1 MDVCYMSVTYTYTS
15 TYFDREPLLTVSIC
29 SSIDCLHLRKRE
41 SESNLNS
48 TGILSRSMWPPKL
61 LLAVVLRV
69 LWPLVDILLKKLIV
83 NLIGFCFWVSFLI
96 LTQILPWP
104 SWHKT
109 DFANVSND
117 LTWSKN
123 AIFQNK
129 SRIIKLVL
137 WKIFFPCSPVYVA
150 RLRQMVGWSATQ
162 INAFPIWV
170 HLRVTGA
177 PGIWVRSNIELFC
190 RLDEDEEGEKDKEN
204 EEDEED

>member
-1 MDVCYMSVTYTYTS
+1 MFVICQSLTLTPALTLTENHS
-15 TYFDREPLLTVSIC
+15 SPSLFALQSILFIWERE
-29 SSIDCLHLRKRE
+29 RKCE
-41 SESNLNS
+41 QPEFQ
-48 TGILSRSMWPPKL
+48 
-61 LLAVVLRV
+61 V
-69 LWPLVDILLKKLIV
+69 
-83 NLIGFCFWVSFLI
+83 GFIWVSFLI